1 MSAQNKKIVL
11 KTLKQHKTIWHPES
25 TLVYKSKEE
34 RVVIGRYDD
43 GELIPLDE
51 TALDLCEE
59 WGSKFPPDESLLAE
73 GSDDDDDDSDGEEK
87 DDKSDAEQ
95 ETAADLSETEEN
107 PKQVQDPVPDPVEE
121 NCDTPPLRAEE
132 SSCVLQSGAD
142 ALIEQSRAHK
152 KNLMDYVK
160 SAQSQETD
168 LRRSLEEL
176 TSKHA
181 SLQKSHDA
189 MKKKFD
195 AMKSFFS

>member
-59 WGSKFPPDESLLAE
+59 WGPQFPPDESLLAE

-95 ETAADLSETEEN
+95 ETAADF
-107 PKQVQDPVPDPVEE
+107 
-121 NCDTPPLRAEE
+121 
-132 SSCVLQSGAD
+132 
-142 ALIEQSRAHK
+142 I
-152 KNLMDYVK
+152 
-160 SAQSQETD
+160 
-168 LRRSLEEL
+168 
-176 TSKHA
+176 
-181 SLQKSHDA
+181 
-189 MKKKFD
+189 
-195 AMKSFFS
+195 